1 MKYLPYQL
9 IQDFFHQQYLCC
21 IADRLCCHSKLTETA
36 SPETKP
42 TNRPIGLIDNGRLVS
57 SLLTSC
63 NMLKIS
69 LNAWISMTHDSYYP
83 QLWGRKFHHSLNSQ
97 SSWRT
102 HQSWS
107 CQYPRGRRYC
117 PQGWHHKKGKG
128 TDEPPPKPWH
138 QKTNDLLPDVASG
151 YCFRNPLDK
160 RHCKYMHHVCI
171 NISFK
176 IYVYVLTSMHIICAK
191 CTRKSQHMWV
201 CQNQINMSFKK
212 QVEVFRAFRTPP
224 SEYPAPLLHLGQD
237 TAPSVEVV
245 LFRPNG

>member
-1 MKYLPYQL
+1 
-9 IQDFFHQQYLCC
+9 
-21 IADRLCCHSKLTETA
+21 
-36 SPETKP
+36 
-42 TNRPIGLIDNGRLVS
+42 
-57 SLLTSC
+57 
-63 NMLKIS
+63 
-69 LNAWISMTHDSYYP
+69 MTHDSYYP
-83 QLWGRKFHHSLNSQ
+83 QLRFGKLDRHSLNSQ

-117 PQGWHHKKGKG
+117 PQGWHHTKGEG
-128 TDEPPPKPWH
+128 NRWTPTETMTPKNKRSASWRGVRVLPSKSSR
-138 QKTNDLLPDVASG
+138 QNDIANTGIMSVLIYLS
-151 YCFRNPLDK
+151 
-160 RHCKYMHHVCI
+160 KYMCI
-171 NISFK
+171 YIS
-176 IYVYVLTSMHIICAK
+176 TSMHIICAK